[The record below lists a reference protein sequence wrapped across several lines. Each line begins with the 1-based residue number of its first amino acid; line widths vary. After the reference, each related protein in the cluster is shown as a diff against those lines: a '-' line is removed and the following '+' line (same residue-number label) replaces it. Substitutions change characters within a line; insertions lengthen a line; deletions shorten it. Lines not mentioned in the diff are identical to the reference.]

1 MVTLN
6 SALGASHFMH
16 RRGTQENPPADSNAG
31 SSTAATPASTT
42 SETGAADFQA
52 LFCSA
57 PAASPASS
65 AASVAAAPQQS
76 AAPTAESVFGPN
88 PWLTNPTGVGPEG
101 AYAFNPIY
109 FATPDTAAKV
119 AQMLG
124 GTVVTGNQLVSG
136 GPFAQQQ
143 PNQMVQMADG
153 RVVNAGLVAAFYT
166 HGYPQSYVDQ
176 LIANE
181 VSNT

>member
-6 SALGASHFMH
+6 SGLAASHFMH
-16 RRGTQENPPADSNAG
+16 RRATQQNPPADSTLA
-31 SSTAATPASTT
+31 SSTPAAPPATT
-42 SETGAADFQA
+42 SDTGAADFRT
-52 LFCSA
+52 LFCT
-57 PAASPASS
+57 PAST
-65 AASVAAAPQQS
+65 ATPAAAPAQQS

-88 PWLTNPTGVGPEG
+88 PWLTSPTGMGPAG
-101 AYAFNPIY
+101 AYAFNPTY
-109 FATPDTAAKV
+109 FATPETAAKV

-136 GPFAQQQ
+136 GPFSQQQ

-166 HGYPQSYVDQ
+166 HGYPQSYIDQ
-176 LIANE
+176 LISHE